1 MAVTMEHLDHVA
13 VRTSRL
19 DAMIEWYGRMLGMQ
33 TGPRPDFSFPGAWL
47 YAGDRAV
54 LHLVGIEAEPGADA
68 SNLKLEHFALKA
80 TGMRELM
87 DRAEAA
93 GERIE
98 LRKLPSFPIVQINM
112 WDPDGNHIH
121 IDFDL
126 AEAEEAG
133 AV

>member
-1 MAVTMEHLDHVA
+1 MAVEMQRLDHVN
-13 VRTSRL
+13 VRTSQL
-19 DAMIEWYGRMLGMQ
+19 DAMIEWYGRMLGMA

-47 YAGDRAV
+47 YAGDKAV
-54 LHLVGIEAEPGADA
+54 VHLVGVEAEPDADA
-68 SNLKLEHFALKA
+68 SALKLEHFALKA
-80 TGMRELM
+80 TGMRELL

-98 LRKLPSFPIVQINM
+98 LRKVPSFPIVQVNI

-126 AEAEEAG
+126 AEAEGAG